1 MKLSNFFNFFLKS
14 LLIARARK
22 SDFSPNQGFLRLSIA
37 QFHKSSL
44 LLKSVCLS
52 TSPFVNIFSR
62 PIFFAAHE
70 WVGFQNGRWRR
81 RRRRMTNSCR
91 LMSEVFFCNLHKFY
105 ARTINFHVEWNDA
118 LIANVIWRR
127 RIVEHN
133 QNLCIPEQAAKSP
146 TVKLVLYAI
155 LYAACRKMP
164 KVTFQIYP
172 WEGFFLPTV
181 DLRIVP

>member
-1 MKLSNFFNFFLKS
+1 MCLYGTYNSPTRKIDRLSFDVPLWLLKCKKNPIFGWYYQKNIPCVKLSNFFNFFLKS

-105 ARTINFHVEWNDA
+105 ARTINFHVE
-118 LIANVIWRR
+118 
-127 RIVEHN
+127 
-133 QNLCIPEQAAKSP
+133 
-146 TVKLVLYAI
+146 
-155 LYAACRKMP
+155 
-164 KVTFQIYP
+164 
-172 WEGFFLPTV
+172 
-181 DLRIVP
+181 